1 MKSMFLAL
9 ALTLAASHAATADSS
24 DLSAEAIG
32 QEAEA
37 HFTASFDQRCQ
48 SISPTRD
55 YTRGTPDIYE
65 LRFRPD
71 YEGSEEQVIYLVR
84 FWCGTGAYNEQ
95 HVYYHWDT
103 YDGVKLLP
111 FTVPEIDVRYED
123 EESARLSS
131 LAIIGF
137 DTRDMLINSEY
148 DPESQAIH
156 SFSKWRGLGDASS
169 SGRWLFRDGRF
180 VLVHYQVDAT
190 YDDKINPQ
198 TILDYDSAP

>member
-1 MKSMFLAL
+1 MRSMLFVL
-9 ALTLAASHAATADSS
+9 ALTMAASPAVAADGS
-24 DLSAEAIG
+24 DLSAEAISG
-32 QEAEA
+32 EAEA
-37 HFTASFDQRCQ
+37 HFTASFDRRCQ
-48 SISPTRD
+48 SISPSRD
-55 YTRGTPDIYE
+55 YTQGAPDTYE

-71 YEGSEEQVIYLVR
+71 YEGSEEQIIYLIR
-84 FWCGTGAYNEQ
+84 FWCGAGAYNEQ

-123 EESARLSS
+123 EDSAKVSS
-131 LAIIGF
+131 LNVIGF

-148 DPESQAIH
+148 DPESQTIY

-180 VLVHYQVDAT
+180 VLVHYQVDAS
-190 YDDKINPQ
+190 YDDEINPQ